1 MSILDLLAAI
11 ALLSWGSRQLHGGL
25 RDLAGPLRAAVLAHA
40 HRGRHAA
47 LAAGWAGGLLQ
58 PAERNRVPSVAR
70 AAAAA
75 HLPLAQAYAVL
86 LGANLGGALALLPFA
101 LAPAWA
107 FQVLAV
113 AGAAATLLTRRA
125 RLRLA
130 GRALFG
136 AALVLL
142 ALQVLALAAEP
153 AGASPLGLAIA
164 AGLQQDALLAVT
176 VGALLV
182 LSLRSVFAALLV
194 VAATGNAWLVPGS
207 AWAVLLGV
215 QAGAAILGYA
225 AGAGT
230 PWGRRVAAGHLLGT
244 VFAVAAG
251 MLLLEDLSRLLPATS
266 GADLLLLNA
275 GLHGG
280 LAAACLHL
288 AAPLAR
294 RMERWLPDARP
305 DPGAP
310 PPAGA
315 GLQLKD
321 LEVPARALAAAT
333 REVMR
338 VAELVEGML
347 RMAREAFLTGDAAAI
362 EAVRGTE
369 ERVDALYLSLKLYL
383 AQVPR
388 RPLEADEQL
397 RWEELM
403 AFLIAAEQ
411 AADRIERMLLDIAAR
426 TIAPQLA
433 YPAHAK
439 AEVLALHERLA
450 RSLRLAAGLCLERR
464 LPAARELA
472 AAQEEFKA
480 AERSFRAAHL
490 ARLVAAD
497 PGSSAVS
504 SLHLDLLDDLVQTHD
519 ALAGFGRFFLD
530 LRGSAPQPVPSRQ
543 GVPTMIA
550 SDRARAPQGRS

>member
-1 MSILDLLAAI
+1 MPTPTCSCCRWRTVRARPNATSCAGTGRWPDMMAILDLLAAF
-11 ALLSWGSRQLHGGL
+11 ALLAWGGRQLHGGL
-25 RDLAGPLRAAVLAHA
+25 RDLAGPLRAAILAHA

-47 LAAGWAGGLLQ
+47 FAAGLAGGMVQ
-58 PAERNRVPSVAR
+58 PAERNRAHAVAH

-75 HLPLAQAYAVL
+75 NLPLPLAYAVL

-113 AGAAATLLTRRA
+113 AGAAASLLTRHA
-125 RLRLA
+125 RLRPA

-142 ALQVLALAAEP
+142 ALQVLALAAGP
-153 AGASPLGLAIA
+153 GGASPLGLAIA

-176 VGALLV
+176 VGALIV
-182 LSLRSVFAALLV
+182 LCLRSVFAALLV
-194 VAATGNAWLVPGS
+194 VAATGSAWLVPGS

-215 QAGAAILGYA
+215 QAGAAILAYA
-225 AGAGT
+225 EGAGT
-230 PWGRRVAAGHLLGT
+230 PPGRRLAAGHLLCT

-251 MLLLEDLSRLLPATS
+251 LLLLEDLSRLLAATS
-266 GADLLLLNA
+266 GAGLLLLHA

-305 DPGAP
+305 DPTAP
-310 PPAGA
+310 APAGA
-315 GLQLKD
+315 GLHLHD
-321 LEVPARALAAAT
+321 LEVPARALAGAT

-347 RMAREAFLTGDAAAI
+347 RVAREAFLTGDTAAV
-362 EAVRGTE
+362 ESVRATE

-388 RPLEADEQL
+388 RPLDADEQL

-411 AADRIERMLLDIAAR
+411 AAGSRRSRHSPAA
-426 TIAPQLA
+426 
-433 YPAHAK
+433 
-439 AEVLALHERLA
+439 
-450 RSLRLAAGLCLERR
+450 SRR
-464 LPAARELA
+464 L
-472 AAQEEFKA
+472 
-480 AERSFRAAHL
+480 
-490 ARLVAAD
+490 
-497 PGSSAVS
+497 
-504 SLHLDLLDDLVQTHD
+504 
-519 ALAGFGRFFLD
+519 
-530 LRGSAPQPVPSRQ
+530 
-543 GVPTMIA
+543 
-550 SDRARAPQGRS
+550 RARRSCSARISA